1 MLVGI
6 TGGIGSGKTTIAQE
20 FERLGYPVYNTD
32 IEAKRIIVANP
43 MVRSQIEMLFGSD
56 VYDGDTYRTDIVSKQ
71 VFRHPDLL
79 EKLNA
84 IVHPAVA
91 FDLKRWET
99 SPTPSF
105 KGGGLGG
112 GSLRFV
118 ESAILFESGL
128 NTLCDKVIAVT
139 APDDVRIER
148 TLQRDYNGSHSK
160 EHIAAV
166 RNRIQAQMT
175 NEERT
180 KRADIIL
187 NNDGAQPISL
197 LAKQALEQLKSFIP

>member
-1 MLVGI
+1 M
-6 TGGIGSGKTTIAQE
+6 
-20 FERLGYPVYNTD
+20 
-32 IEAKRIIVANP
+32 
-43 MVRSQIEMLFGSD
+43 
-56 VYDGDTYRTDIVSKQ
+56 
-71 VFRHPDLL
+71 
-79 EKLNA
+79 
-84 IVHPAVA
+84 
-91 FDLKRWET
+91 
-99 SPTPSF
+99 
-105 KGGGLGG
+105 GG

-180 KRADIIL
+180 KRATLFSIMTEHDL
-187 NNDGAQPISL
+187 FLCLQSKHWNN
-197 LAKQALEQLKSFIP
+197 